1 MGYGFFVLLFLSF
14 MYFIDVC
21 FFFVVGKIGF
31 ELENNIDVKDLRS
44 VIKKFQFVFGFYWQ
58 YVFILFIF
66 YFQSNNFDCYFFL
79 V

>member
-1 MGYGFFVLLFLSF
+1 MGFGFFVLLFLSF

-44 VIKKFQFVFGFYWQ
+44 VIKKF
-58 YVFILFIF
+58 
-66 YFQSNNFDCYFFL
+66 
-79 V
+79 